1 MFNTTLEIEELQV
14 AGIVWNKC
22 ACGQLKP
29 KKGNSCWRCIDRDD
43 EFLRLDALIAA
54 GYGSIQQ
61 SLIPRDI
68 MVRFEHL
75 AQRPVMSQAAH
86 FHYRKSA

>member
-1 MFNTTLEIEELQV
+1 MLTLTTEVEELQL
-14 AGIVWNKC
+14 AGIVWNRC

-29 KKGNSCWRCIDRDD
+29 KKGNCCWRCIDRDE
-43 EFLRLDALIAA
+43 EFARLDALIAA

-68 MVRFEHL
+68 MERFTH
-75 AQRPVMSQAAH
+75 AAHRPVL
-86 FHYRKSA
+86 SAVAEERYWKTA